1 MPKRK
6 QTKIKNH
13 RARKSHPDHTNHES
27 KIINDKITKK
37 PNSNVTRNR
46 SVPQRHR
53 TKTPTTSNVTEF
65 WPTSSSSTEFACTKS
80 ITVEFFPPPL
90 SKSHPSQLNFPDK
103 QHYTTMPLAKM
114 DIIRTKQS
122 EIVSALVT
130 LAKYTA
136 KVYKPMTPYQ
146 FQLELQ
152 NVERMDTLCTRAC
165 RTARSGQQLAPRVGP
180 YAYYYRLFEDFFEI
194 VQLEYDKLLTQKE
207 YLQEHQHRLMV
218 VPEPPPPRYTNNLL
232 HVTPTRHASTST
244 EGSSDVSQTPTGLRA
259 IVDSYRTSSDDSE
272 SDSESD
278 RKSEDESDSES
289 DSDSDTD
296 SDVEILS

>member
-1 MPKRK
+1 
-6 QTKIKNH
+6 
-13 RARKSHPDHTNHES
+13 
-27 KIINDKITKK
+27 
-37 PNSNVTRNR
+37 
-46 SVPQRHR
+46 
-53 TKTPTTSNVTEF
+53 
-65 WPTSSSSTEFACTKS
+65 
-80 ITVEFFPPPL
+80 VEFFPPPL